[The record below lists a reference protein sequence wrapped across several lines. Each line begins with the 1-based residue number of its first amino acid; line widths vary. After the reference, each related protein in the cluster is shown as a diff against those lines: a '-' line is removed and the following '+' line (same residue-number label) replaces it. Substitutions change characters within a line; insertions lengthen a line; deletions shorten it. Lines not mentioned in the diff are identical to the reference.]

1 MNSPVIKPAI
11 GRRVWFRPN
20 AAFLASNPIL
30 TQFNPEQPMD
40 AGIVYVHHDHMVNL
54 IVTDHV
60 GKTLAVPSVPLLA
73 GHYVADEDTDV
84 YCCCEWMPYQK
95 SQAAKTEVADKG
107 IVLEPKYREPTQR
120 EQLEYALVSGAASAL
135 AISPGNARQVVDGI
149 KVVLDTLHP
158 LPTLSNPHTGTP
170 RDPRDVA
177 SDPQAVLCVKPG
189 ELLKASTIV
198 LPVVDPGPDLL
209 EREIQA
215 KADNGPRVTPFEV
228 EAHIR
233 SEFYFTAEQGV
244 LGESELGTRPASWT
258 NLDQVTICVLILTNG
273 TKIVGVNEG
282 PVSRENFK
290 ADLGRQYA
298 RQKAVDQIWPLLG
311 FRLRDEL
318 TRPALTEGDVVADA
332 AGTCRPD
339 NHTSACTAC
348 KRA

>member
-1 MNSPVIKPAI
+1 MNSPVIKPTI
-11 GRRVWFRPN
+11 GRRVWFRPS

-73 GHYVADEDTDV
+73 GHYVADKDTDV

-107 IVLEPKYREPTQR
+107 IVLEQRYRDPTQR

-149 KVVLDTLHP
+149 NVVLDTLHP

-189 ELLKASTIV
+189 EPLKASTIV
-198 LPVVDPGPDLL
+198 LPVVDPGPDAL
-209 EREIQA
+209 EREIKAACAA
-215 KADNGPRVTPFEV
+215 K
-228 EAHIR
+228 
-233 SEFYFTAEQGV
+233 
-244 LGESELGTRPASWT
+244 
-258 NLDQVTICVLILTNG
+258 
-273 TKIVGVNEG
+273 
-282 PVSRENFK
+282 
-290 ADLGRQYA
+290 
-298 RQKAVDQIWPLLG
+298 
-311 FRLRDEL
+311 
-318 TRPALTEGDVVADA
+318 
-332 AGTCRPD
+332 
-339 NHTSACTAC
+339 
-348 KRA
+348 